1 LKIFVETYKKFISSD
16 IQPNHVTFSASLTAI
31 WRLLP
36 AGQQQYATV
45 KTIFKSCTKTGL
57 FDQRVLKQLISVLP
71 KDDLKDLLGAET
83 FKDRKVDFALLPQEW
98 KQNVPATKS
107 Y

>member
-1 LKIFVETYKKFISSD
+1 L
-16 IQPNHVTFSASLTAI
+16 
-31 WRLLP
+31 
-36 AGQQQYATV
+36 
-45 KTIFKSCTKTGL
+45 CTGTEF
-57 FDQRVLKQLISVLP
+57 FDQQVLKQLISVLP

-83 FKDRKVDFALLPQEW
+83 FKDGKVNFALLPQEW